1 MDLEGVLRE
10 QVVPVL
16 GCTEPGAIGLAA
28 ALARAAAAGTLPV
41 WLGGPGTSFVPEST
55 GLTVRVAVDGN
66 VYKNAFAVGL
76 PRSSG
81 RAGIDLAAA
90 LGALLTPEPGLNLF
104 SSLKAEH
111 LRQAEALVAGGR
123 VAATLASEGPS
134 PYIRAEVECDGHI
147 GCAVISGG
155 HAQVELVTRDGVP
168 VFTQPAAA
176 AACPDRHLRGAGAL
190 GLGTLMGS
198 VTALT
203 PPMVAF
209 LLEGVELNR
218 AAAAH
223 GRQAGAGLGVS
234 SRLERAA
241 ACGWLGTDLPFR
253 AETLTAAAC
262 DARMAG
268 EDVPVMSCAGSGNQG
283 IVATL
288 PIAAAADWLRDAGR
302 PASDLAVA
310 QAVALSHLVCC
321 YVTAH
326 TGYLT
331 PLCGC
336 ITKAGLGAAAGVCRL
351 LGGGTAEIE
360 ESLKIMA
367 ANVVG
372 AICDGAKV
380 GCALKLATAAG
391 TAVKSALLALEGLRV
406 PAGNGIVGTD
416 AASTIANI
424 ARAAQAARDVD
435 AAVLEILQATRA
447 PA

>member
-41 WLGGPGTSFVPEST
+41 WLGGAGTAVVPEST
-55 GLTVRVAVDGN
+55 GLKVRVAVDGN

-76 PRSSG
+76 PKSSG
-81 RAGIDLAAA
+81 RAGIELAAA
-90 LGALLTPEPGLNLF
+90 LGALLSPEPGLNLF
-104 SSLKAEH
+104 SGLRAEH
-111 LRQAEALVAGGR
+111 FRQAEGLVTDGH
-123 VAATLASEGPS
+123 VAAALADGGPS
-134 PYIRAEVECDGHI
+134 PYIRAEVECDGHT
-147 GCAVISGG
+147 GCALICGG
-155 HAQVELVTRDGVP
+155 HAQVELVTRDGAP
-168 VFTQPAAA
+168 VFTQPATA
-176 AACPDRHLRGAGAL
+176 AACPDRNLREAGAL
-190 GLGTLMGS
+190 GLGALIGA

-223 GRQAGAGLGVS
+223 GRQAGPGLGVS
-234 SRLERAA
+234 SRLERAS
-241 ACGWLGTDLPFR
+241 ACGWLGRDLPFL

-283 IVATL
+283 LVATL
-288 PIAAAADWLRDAGR
+288 PIAAAADWLKDAGR
-302 PASDLAVA
+302 PAPDVAVA
-310 QAVALSHLVCC
+310 QATALSHLVCC

-351 LGGGTAEIE
+351 LGGGAAEIE
-360 ESLKIMA
+360 ESVKIMA

-372 AICDGAKV
+372 AICDGAKA

-391 TAVKSALLALEGLRV
+391 TAVKAALLALEGLRV
-406 PAGNGIVGTD
+406 PAGNGIVGAD

-435 AAVLEILQATRA
+435 AAILEILLATRA